1 MIAVCVW
8 GDTSFIR
15 VVITIFLMCY
25 VGKKKTYRNIY
36 FMLLTIVAVFPVCD
50 VN

>member
-15 VVITIFLMCY
+15 VVIAIFLMCY
-25 VGKKKTYRNIY
+25 VGKKTYRNIH